1 MKNTIT
7 SLCLS
12 LAAIAACAQ
21 DFIAPAPKQT
31 KSVLIM
37 NATAH
42 LGNGQVIDNSV
53 VAFNEGKI
61 TMVADARLVRFDV
74 AAYDTIIHAD
84 GMHLYPGFI
93 APNTT
98 LGLHETDAVRAQN
111 DVAEVGLYT
120 PSVRSAIAYN
130 TDSEIIPTVRSNGV
144 LLAQVVP
151 GGGVVSGTSS
161 IMQLDAWNWED
172 ALVKEDDGLHLRW
185 PRFYERQYEKGK
197 AGLEKEKQYDK
208 RKQEIRELFTGAK
221 TYAAVQK
228 HSLTDLRY
236 EAMQGVFS
244 GEQTLFVHAEDAKS
258 ISDAIQFKNDMG
270 IKRMVLVGGYEAWLV
285 ADALR
290 QANVPVMLHR
300 LHDLPEHAEEDPHLL
315 HKMPALLYEKGVV
328 FCLQNSGDM
337 ERMQLRNLPF
347 YAGTAVAHGL
357 PYEEAVRSITLRAAE
372 ILGIAASCGSI
383 EVGKDATLFLSKGD
397 ALDMRTNQAVAAFI
411 QGRNVDLR
419 SKQTVLYE
427 KYKQKYDSEK

>member
-1 MKNTIT
+1 MKNIIT
-7 SLCLS
+7 SIYLS
-12 LAAIAACAQ
+12 LLATLAAAQ
-21 DFIAPAPKQT
+21 TAIAPAPKQT

-42 LGNGQVIDNSV
+42 LGTGEVIENSV
-53 VAFNEGKI
+53 VAFKEGKI

-144 LLAQVVP
+144 LIAQVVP

-172 ALVKEDDGLHLRW
+172 ALLREDDGLHLRW

-197 AGLEKEKQYDK
+197 VALDKEKQYDK
-208 RKQEIRELFTGAK
+208 RKQEISELFKGAK
-221 TYAAVQK
+221 AYAASSN
-228 HSLTDLRY
+228 HPLTDLRY
-236 EAMQGVFS
+236 AAMVGVFS
-244 GEQTLFVHAEDAKS
+244 GVQTLFVHAEDAKS
-258 ISDAIQFKNDMG
+258 IADAVQFKKDMG
-270 IKRMVLVGGYEAWLV
+270 IKKLVIVGGYEAWLV
-285 ADALR
+285 ADVLR
-290 QANVPVMLHR
+290 NANVPVLLHR

-315 HKMPALLYEKGVV
+315 HKMPSLLFSKGVK
-328 FCLQNSGDM
+328 FCLQNAGDM

-347 YAGTAVAHGL
+347 YAGTAVAYGL
-357 PYEEAVRSITLRAAE
+357 PYEEAVKSITLNAAQ
-372 ILGIAASCGSI
+372 ILGIDSTCGSI
-383 EVGKDATLFLSKGD
+383 ELGKDATLFLSKGD
-397 ALDMRTNQAVAAFI
+397 ALDMRTSQAMAAFI
-411 QGRNVDLR
+411 QGRNIDLR
-419 SKQTVLYE
+419 SKQTILYE
-427 KYKQKYDSEK
+427 KYKCKYESE